1 LLFELKRT
9 RRQRKKEKD
18 EDREKNQ
25 LFSEEKELKHHPK
38 ASMQL

>member
-1 LLFELKRT
+1 LLWELKRT

-25 LFSEEKELKHHPK
+25 LILEEKESKHHPK